1 MPMGMLVTR
10 EEGEGKWG
18 REGGEE
24 THDYAV
30 NSYDFAEDDGN

>member
-10 EEGEGKWG
+10 GGGEGKWG
-18 REGGEE
+18 KRGG

-30 NSYDFAEDDGN
+30 NSYDFAENDRD

>member
-10 EEGEGKWG
+10 ERGG
-18 REGGEE
+18 REVGEGGEV

-30 NSYDFAEDDGN
+30 NSYDFAEDDGD